1 MKLRYKNAAT
11 VDLEN
16 FVNRYRE
23 AFCVLYSDTGLWNE
37 NLIIAGYERSA
48 THLHDEIDGAIRSRL
63 DERTV
68 IGRKQ
73 ITGDW
78 SEVTVSVGTRQIF
91 VLYSEDK
98 KQNIRWV
105 ESISIDRKPII
116 F

>member
-1 MKLRYKNAAT
+1 MELRYKNAAT

-23 AFCVLYSDTGLWNE
+23 AFRVLYSDTGLWNE

-48 THLHDEIDGAIRSRL
+48 MHLHDEIDGAIRLRL
-63 DERTV
+63 SGRTI

-73 ITGDW
+73 VTGDW
-78 SEVTVSVGTRQIF
+78 FAATVSVGTRQVF
-91 VLYSEDK
+91 VLYSEDRN
-98 KQNIRWV
+98 QNIRWV